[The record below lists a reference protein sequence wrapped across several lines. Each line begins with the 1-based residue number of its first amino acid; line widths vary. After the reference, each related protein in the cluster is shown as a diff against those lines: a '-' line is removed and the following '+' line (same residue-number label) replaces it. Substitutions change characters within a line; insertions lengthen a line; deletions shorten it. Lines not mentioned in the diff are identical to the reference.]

1 MELDWEL
8 TMADRV
14 VVDPAEDDI
23 LTIVLMLLPSSRG
36 MKACVVQWAP
46 DALAPITSIN
56 SLGLLK

>member
-1 MELDWEL
+1 
-8 TMADRV
+8 MADQV
-14 VVDPAEDDI
+14 VVDPDKDDI

-36 MKACVVQWAP
+36 MKACVVQWVP